1 MYSIFNSYLL
11 KLTGTVAGL
20 AFFSFAL
27 KGQETAHVD
36 SIKTG
41 QTEKVQMPYH
51 VKGRVVDA
59 VTGLGFAGARITTPD
74 VNVSA
79 MTDENGD
86 YETRIARFAGTA
98 LCRCAGIFPTSGS
111 R

>member
-36 SIKTG
+36 SIK
-41 QTEKVQMPYH
+41 P
-51 VKGRVVDA
+51 GR
-59 VTGLGFAGARITTPD
+59 LK
-74 VNVSA
+74 
-79 MTDENGD
+79 
-86 YETRIARFAGTA
+86 RF
-98 LCRCAGIFPTSGS
+98 RCLTM
-111 R
+111 

>member
-36 SIKTG
+36 SIKTE

-51 VKGRVVDA
+51 V
-59 VTGLGFAGARITTPD
+59 
-74 VNVSA
+74 
-79 MTDENGD
+79 
-86 YETRIARFAGTA
+86 
-98 LCRCAGIFPTSGS
+98 
-111 R
+111 

>member
-59 VTGLGFAGARITTPD
+59 VTGLVTLFISHR
-74 VNVSA
+74 
-79 MTDENGD
+79 
-86 YETRIARFAGTA
+86 
-98 LCRCAGIFPTSGS
+98 
-111 R
+111 